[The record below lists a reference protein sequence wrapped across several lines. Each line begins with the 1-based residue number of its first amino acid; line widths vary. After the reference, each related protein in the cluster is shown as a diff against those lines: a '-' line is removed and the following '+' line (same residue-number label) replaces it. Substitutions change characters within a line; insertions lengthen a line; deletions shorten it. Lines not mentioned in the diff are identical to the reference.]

1 MPADVPACARTLA
14 VLEVFAREKRE
25 LSVSEVA
32 RLLDLADSSCSDLL
46 HTMMKAG
53 YVIRTAKTRRFYP
66 TGKLYSIALDIS
78 RNDPLYMASLEMVE
92 LLSEKTG
99 ESAFCAMLDGG
110 AVKVLATAEG
120 KHHLRYVLRNGERIA
135 LHASALGK
143 AVLGSLDDEEM
154 RRQLR
159 LKPLRK
165 VTTETIVDPTEL
177 EENVKAQRKRGWYSV
192 QEEGNEGVLAF
203 GIPLEIGD
211 AKAALSI
218 AGPVDRMLKNRETY
232 LAEMKQIVAGLPATT
247 DNKPATID
255 A

>member
-1 MPADVPACARTLA
+1 MPADVPACTRTLA

-25 LSVSEVA
+25 LSVSDVA
-32 RLLDLADSSCSDLL
+32 RFLDLADSSCSDLL

-53 YVIRTAKTRRFYP
+53 YVVRTAKTRRFYP

-99 ESAFCAMLDGG
+99 ESAFCAVLDDG
-110 AVKVLATAEG
+110 AVKVLATVEG
-120 KHHLRYVLRNGERIA
+120 KHHLRYVLRTGERIA

-165 VTTETIVDPTEL
+165 VTSETIIDPNVL
-177 EENVKAQRKRGWYSV
+177 EENVKGQRERGWYSV
-192 QEEGNEGVLAF
+192 QEEGNDGVLAF
-203 GIPLEIGD
+203 GIPLQIGD
-211 AKAALSI
+211 AKVALSI
-218 AGPVDRMLKNRETY
+218 AGPVERMRKNQDTY
-232 LAEMKQIVAGLPATT
+232 LNEMKQIAATT
-247 DNKPATID
+247 HGDKSG
-255 A
+255 

>member
-25 LSVSEVA
+25 LSVSDVA
-32 RLLDLADSSCSDLL
+32 RFLDLADSSCSDLL

-53 YVIRTAKTRRFYP
+53 YVVRTAKTRRFYP

-99 ESAFCAMLDGG
+99 ESAFCAVLDDG

-159 LKPLRK
+159 LKPMRK
-165 VTTETIVDPTEL
+165 VTNETIVDPNEL
-177 EENVKAQRKRGWYSV
+177 EENVKVQRERGWYSV
-192 QEEGNEGVLAF
+192 QEEGNGGVLAF
-203 GIPLEIGD
+203 GIPLQIGD
-211 AKAALSI
+211 SKVALSI
-218 AGPVDRMLKNRETY
+218 AGPVDRMRKNQETY
-232 LAEMKQIVAGLPATT
+232 LNEMKQLASTSNT
-247 DNKPATID
+247 DRMK
-255 A
+255 

>member
-25 LSVSEVA
+25 LSVSDVA
-32 RLLDLADSSCSDLL
+32 RFLDLADSSCSDLL

-53 YVIRTAKTRRFYP
+53 YVVRTAKTRRFYP
-66 TGKLYSIALDIS
+66 TGKLYSIALYIS

-99 ESAFCAMLDGG
+99 ESAFCAVLDDG

-159 LKPLRK
+159 LKPMRK
-165 VTTETIVDPTEL
+165 VTNETIVDPNEL
-177 EENVKAQRKRGWYSV
+177 EENVKVQRERGWYSV

-203 GIPLEIGD
+203 GIPLQIGD
-211 AKAALSI
+211 SKVALSI
-218 AGPVDRMLKNRETY
+218 AGPVDRMRKNQETY
-232 LAEMKQIVAGLPATT
+232 LNEMKQLASTSNT
-247 DNKPATID
+247 DRLK
-255 A
+255 

>member
-25 LSVSEVA
+25 LSVSDVA
-32 RLLDLADSSCSDLL
+32 RFLDLADSSCSDLL

-53 YVIRTAKTRRFYP
+53 YVVRTAKTRRFYP

-99 ESAFCAMLDGG
+99 ESAFCAVLDDG

-159 LKPLRK
+159 LKPMRK
-165 VTTETIVDPTEL
+165 VTNETIVDPNEL
-177 EENVKAQRKRGWYSV
+177 EENVKVQRERGWYSV

-203 GIPLEIGD
+203 GIPLQIGD
-211 AKAALSI
+211 SKVALSI
-218 AGPVDRMLKNRETY
+218 AGPVDRMRKNQETY
-232 LAEMKQIVAGLPATT
+232 LNEMKQLASTSNT
-247 DNKPATID
+247 DRLK
-255 A
+255 

>member
-25 LSVSEVA
+25 LSVSDVA
-32 RLLDLADSSCSDLL
+32 RFLDLADSSCSDLL

-53 YVIRTAKTRRFYP
+53 YVVRTAKTRRFYP
-66 TGKLYSIALDIS
+66 TSKLYSIALDIS
-78 RNDPLYMASLEMVE
+78 RNDPLYVASLEMVK

-99 ESAFCAMLDGG
+99 ESAFCAILDDG

-120 KHHLRYVLRNGERIA
+120 VHHLRYVLRTGERIA

-159 LKPLRK
+159 LKPLRQ
-165 VTTETIVDPTEL
+165 VTPETIIDPNAL
-177 EENVKAQRKRGWYSV
+177 EQNVKDQRERGWYSV
-192 QEEGNEGVLAF
+192 QEEGNDGVLAF
-203 GIPLEIGD
+203 GIPLRIGD
-211 AKAALSI
+211 AKVALSI
-218 AGPVDRMLKNRETY
+218 AGPIERMRKNQDSY
-232 LAEMKQIVAGLPATT
+232 LRDMKQVVASTQG
-247 DNKPATID
+247 DKSD
-255 A
+255 

>member
-25 LSVSEVA
+25 LSVSDVA
-32 RLLDLADSSCSDLL
+32 RFLDLADSSCSDLL

-53 YVIRTAKTRRFYP
+53 YVVRTAKTRRFYP

-78 RNDPLYMASLEMVE
+78 RNDPLYMASREMVE

-99 ESAFCAMLDGG
+99 ESAFCAVLDDG

-159 LKPLRK
+159 LKPMRK
-165 VTTETIVDPTEL
+165 VTNETIVDPNEL
-177 EENVKAQRKRGWYSV
+177 EENVKVQRERGWYSV

-203 GIPLEIGD
+203 GIPLQIGD
-211 AKAALSI
+211 SKVALSI
-218 AGPVDRMLKNRETY
+218 AGPVDRMRKNQETY
-232 LAEMKQIVAGLPATT
+232 LNEMKQLASTSNT
-247 DNKPATID
+247 DRLK
-255 A
+255 